1 MGEKT
6 KSREDFQ
13 MTGKQKEKKKK
24 TKKHNYE
31 NQKIFRTHI
40 VGFMSL
46 SRHLLQGLLYF
57 FL

>member
-1 MGEKT
+1 MGQKT

-24 TKKHNYE
+24 KKNNYE